1 MSKTDLELKTVV
13 LLDRVQKNLPI
24 TDGEI
29 KDLKKLGLI
38 EGRKPNL
45 YVSAKVAEASQDQS
59 TYIKLRGFKDEYYK
73 NLILEYLTTYKQ
85 ATKSEIDKLILDI
98 LPEILDEH
106 KKENKVRNLIYAMSK
121 KDKTIVNKGTTRYP
135 KWEKV

>member
-1 MSKTDLELKTVV
+1 MTE
-13 LLDRVQKNLPI
+13 
-24 TDGEI
+24 
-29 KDLKKLGLI
+29 
-38 EGRKPNL
+38 
-45 YVSAKVAEASQDQS
+45 
-59 TYIKLRGFKDEYYK
+59 
-73 NLILEYLTTYKQ
+73 YKQ
-85 ATKSEIDKLILDI
+85 ATKSDIDKLILDI